1 MYIWDSIGYKVYL
14 MQKFGFKSSSVCK
27 ENNCDQNI
35 MYHCKGKNNFL
46 YNQLWH
52 LLKKKGFVKNQCVI
66 LPKTFIVVFY
76 KFLVTFDI
84 IKKIY

>member
-1 MYIWDSIGYKVYL
+1 MTPI
-14 MQKFGFKSSSVCK
+14 
-27 ENNCDQNI
+27 
-35 MYHCKGKNNFL
+35 
-46 YNQLWH
+46 
-52 LLKKKGFVKNQCVI
+52 KKKGFVKNQCVI